1 MSKKKLD
8 LDSDEPVVNSS
19 ARAEELAEPVSEPVK
34 LENSFPNSALS
45 IVKVGNDYK
54 LIEIGF
60 NLQTGDT
67 SVIKELG
74 SYPSRQEAQERF
86 KISVILKDAF

>member
-8 LDSDEPVVNSS
+8 LDEYTNDAVTPVIEPVVEVL
-19 ARAEELAEPVSEPVK
+19 EEIKTPG
-34 LENSFPNSALS
+34 NSFPNSAFS
-45 IVKVGNDYK
+45 IAKVGAQYK

-60 NLQTGDT
+60 NLETGDT
-67 SVIKELG
+67 SIIKELG